1 MGNLRLKIGMGLFNY
16 HHRIMLMNSLEEINQ
31 CGALPVCGALL
42 VCAYGALMKES
53 PLTADWK

>member
-31 CGALPVCGALL
+31 RGALPVCASLL
-42 VCAYGALMKES
+42 VCAYSALMKDS
-53 PLTADWK
+53 PQTADWK

>member
-1 MGNLRLKIGMGLFNY
+1 MRLKIGMGLFNY

-31 CGALPVCGALL
+31 RGALPVCGALL
-42 VCAYGALMKES
+42 VSAYGALMKES

>member
-1 MGNLRLKIGMGLFNY
+1 MRLKIGMGLFNY

>member
-1 MGNLRLKIGMGLFNY
+1 MGNLGFKIGMGLFNY
-16 HHRIMLMNSLEEINQ
+16 HHKIMLMNSLEEINQ

-53 PLTADWK
+53 PQAMNWK